1 MNLNSHC
8 GISLEAVYLNTC
20 SSHRSDSDIDI
31 SKVGIEHN
39 SEVQEQQMQD
49 SENALTPDPTRLSP
63 NISPQIHSSSSTS
76 SISTCSTSSV
86 PVESSRR
93 ARSVSFYQNS
103 RIEQMTSSASN
114 LTRLVDP
121 NLKSHIEGYGSH
133 QSL

>member
-1 MNLNSHC
+1 
-8 GISLEAVYLNTC
+8 
-20 SSHRSDSDIDI
+20 
-31 SKVGIEHN
+31 
-39 SEVQEQQMQD
+39 MQD
-49 SENALTPDPTRLSP
+49 DENTRTPDPTRLSP

-76 SISTCSTSSV
+76 SISTCSASSV

-103 RIEQMTSSASN
+103 RIEMTSSASN

>member
-1 MNLNSHC
+1 
-8 GISLEAVYLNTC
+8 
-20 SSHRSDSDIDI
+20 
-31 SKVGIEHN
+31 
-39 SEVQEQQMQD
+39 MQD